1 MTEKKNESSR
11 KTYRVVVEGKVTFQ
25 FYARPEELEEGRV
38 YDTGGSGKYLVDG
51 DKFIKINEKNY
62 DTYRNIVK
70 I

>member
-1 MTEKKNESSR
+1 MTEKKIEDSR

-25 FYARPEELEEGRV
+25 FYAKPEELIEGHI

-51 DKFIKINEKNY
+51 DKFIKVKEKSY
-62 DTYRNIVK
+62 DTYRNINQ

>member
-1 MTEKKNESSR
+1 MMKKKIESSR

-51 DKFIKINEKNY
+51 DKFIKIKEKNY
-62 DTYRNIVK
+62 DTHRNINQ

>member
-62 DTYRNIVK
+62 DTYRNITK